1 MEYILYCDE
10 SSSNGTKYT
19 DFYGGCI
26 VDGRYLNSII
36 NQLEAKKSELNLA
49 NEIKWVKVTENYLD
63 KYKAIIDLFF
73 KFIQDGKIKVRIM
86 FRKKESVVNQFNH
99 ADDKYFKLYYQFL
112 KHAFGLR
119 YISTQTPTNIKIYM
133 DQLPDRKDKC
143 ERFKNFLYA
152 MPQTKFFT
160 NSGIII
166 KKENIVEID
175 SQKHVIQQC
184 VDIILGAMYFR
195 LNDLHK
201 AKPDGSLHRGK
212 RTVAKEKLYNH
223 IRNHINCLLPYFNIG
238 ISTGKR
244 NYKFPHLE
252 SPYEHWLFTS
262 RQIIDLENNQNKE
275 LES

>member
-1 MEYILYCDE
+1 MEYVLYCDE

-19 DFYGGCI
+19 DFYGGCM
-26 VDGRYLNSII
+26 VDGRYLNAII
-36 NQLEAKKSELNLA
+36 AQLEAKKSELNLS

-73 KFIQDGKIKVRIM
+73 KFIQEGKIKVRIM
-86 FRKKESVVNQFNH
+86 FRKKEAVVNQLNH
-99 ADDKYFKLYYQFL
+99 SDDKYFKLYYQFL
-112 KHAFGLR
+112 KHAFGLK
-119 YISTQTPTNIKIYM
+119 YISSNTPVNIKIYM
-133 DQLPDRKDKC
+133 DQLPDRNDKC
-143 ERFKNFLYA
+143 ERFKNFLYN
-152 MPQTKFFT
+152 MPQTQFF
-160 NSGIII
+160 NSSGIII

-201 AKPDGSLHRGK
+201 AKPLGSLHRGK
-212 RTVAKEKLYNH
+212 RTIAKEKLYNH
-223 IRNHINCLLPYFNIG
+223 IRNHINYLLPNFNIG

-244 NYKFPHLE
+244 KYSCPHLE

-262 RQIIDLENNQNKE
+262 KQIIDLENHQNKE

>member
-1 MEYILYCDE
+1 MEYVLYCDE

-36 NQLEAKKSELNLA
+36 AQLEAKKSELNLN

-73 KFIQDGKIKVRIM
+73 TFIRDGKIKVRIM
-86 FRKKESVVNQFNH
+86 FRKKESVINPLNH

-112 KHAFGLR
+112 KHAFGLK
-119 YISTQTPTNIKIYM
+119 YIAKSTPANIKIYM
-133 DQLPDRKDKC
+133 DQLPDRNDKC
-143 ERFKNFLYA
+143 ERFKNFVYN
-152 MPQTKFFT
+152 MPNTYFFS
-160 NSGIII
+160 NSGITIE
-166 KKENIVEID
+166 KENIVEID

-201 AKPDGSLHRGK
+201 TKPIGSFHRGK
-212 RTVAKEKLYNH
+212 RTIAKEKLYIH
-223 IRNHINCLLPYFNIG
+223 IRNHINNILPKFNIG

-244 NYKFPHLE
+244 NYAFPHLE

-262 RQIIDLENNQNKE
+262 SQIIDLENNQNKE